1 MKKCGLLLVAVLLVG
16 LADAQE
22 KIDLTGEWA
31 FAMGDS
37 TQYDGYVT
45 LPGSMLTNDR
55 GDPVTVNT
63 QWTGSLYD
71 SSFYFNPYM
80 EKYRELAPFDSQR
93 WGPALY
99 RVYLNLNKGKQFE
112 EIDRLMRKN

>member
-1 MKKCGLLLVAVLLVG
+1 
-16 LADAQE
+16 
-22 KIDLTGEWA
+22 
-31 FAMGDS
+31 
-37 TQYDGYVT
+37 
-45 LPGSMLTNDR
+45 
-55 GDPVTVNT
+55 
-63 QWTGSLYD
+63 
-71 SSFYFNPYM
+71 M

>member
-1 MKKCGLLLVAVLLVG
+1 MKKCGLLLVAVLLAG
-16 LADAQE
+16 LAVAQE

-45 LPGSMLTNDR
+45 LPGSMLTNGR

-80 EKYRELAPFDSQR
+80 EKYRVEGQMKFPFFLTPEKYYVGKAWYKKS
-93 WGPALY
+93 
-99 RVYLNLNKGKQFE
+99 VYVAASW
-112 EIDRLMRKN
+112 